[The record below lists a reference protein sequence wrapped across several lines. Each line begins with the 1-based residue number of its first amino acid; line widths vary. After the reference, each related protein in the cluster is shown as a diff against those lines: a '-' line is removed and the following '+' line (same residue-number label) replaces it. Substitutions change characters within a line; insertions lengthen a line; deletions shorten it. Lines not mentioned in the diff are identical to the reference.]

1 MVRTWTSIWDAI
13 RSNPGASPPCLGG
26 RTRGVGSRT
35 PSPVRDRLALAREG
49 SLGGKSVSNP
59 V

>member
-1 MVRTWTSIWDAI
+1 VRTWTSIWDAT
-13 RSNPGASPPCLGG
+13 RSNPGASPPYLGG

-35 PSPVRDRLALAREG
+35 PSPVRHRLALAREG
-49 SLGGKSVSNP
+49 SLVGESVSNP